1 MIRDWPKIELKAKE
15 TQSLSLRVILVS
27 EINTCEAKW
36 SKSMLLLL
44 QLLWVYRDS
53 YHGQWPMC
61 IIQDGPSTFLE
72 VQFFGGG
79 TGDWSTLFRLYLD
92 HVGTIGKRNKPLF
105 WLEWSVSLNLLKS
118 LLPPN
123 IVSYRNSWVSGPNT
137 HYHMISLQTVQ
148 NNNLPTWILW
158 PLNK

>member
-1 MIRDWPKIELKAKE
+1 MIGPPKWTKTTLCKY
-15 TQSLSLRVILVS
+15 SHSLRSVWRPMDMLFAKAICLKTRAALRRGRAATASTAGTAARKLASWVTQRFLPVLFLVVF
-27 EINTCEAKW
+27 CG
-36 SKSMLLLL
+36 SKF
-44 QLLWVYRDS
+44 
-53 YHGQWPMC
+53 
-61 IIQDGPSTFLE
+61 T
-72 VQFFGGG
+72 
-79 TGDWSTLFRLYLD
+79 

-148 NNNLPTWILW
+148 NNNSPTWILW